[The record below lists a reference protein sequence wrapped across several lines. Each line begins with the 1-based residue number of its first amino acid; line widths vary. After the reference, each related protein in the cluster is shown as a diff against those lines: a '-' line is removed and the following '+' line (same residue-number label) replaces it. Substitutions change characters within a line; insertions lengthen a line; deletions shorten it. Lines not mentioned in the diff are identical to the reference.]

1 MTLKSAPAC
10 VKPTSHSSTA
20 RPQEKAQSAPLA
32 PQWRERRSMP
42 AIGFLH
48 RGELLR
54 TGRTLIRRLP
64 GFVGHAV
71 DGLAALVLADRG
83 TLGVRRFLEPVG
95 QAVAAEAREIHQVD
109 ILNIGAGAQ

>member
-1 MTLKSAPAC
+1 M
-10 VKPTSHSSTA
+10 
-20 RPQEKAQSAPLA
+20 R
-32 PQWRERRSMP
+32 
-42 AIGFLH
+42 FLH
-48 RGELLR
+48 RRELLG
-54 TGRTLIRRLP
+54 TRRVLMRLLP

-109 ILNIGAGAQ
+109 ILNIGAGAQMFDKAPEDGGFEFRSGFVVNRHDYDPDVSREAY